1 MVVQTCMGFK
11 QLRGTEERA
20 IAHEDRV
27 CSLKFHPELGHI
39 VASGAINGKIRIVN
53 TMSGSA
59 ECIARG
65 EEVVTSAT
73 WNAAGDALAVGCD
86 GGTLRVFLFQP
97 KMSLMERLERQSFHS
112 FGSERSQKV
121 LPGANVLVLLCPHM
135 YQALYCRALDAC
147 LLALDNEVLLF
158 TSLW

>member
-59 ECIARG
+59 ECVARG

-121 LPGANVLVLLCPHM
+121 LPGANVSVLLCRHM
-135 YQALYCRALDAC
+135 YRALYCSALDAC
-147 LLALDNEVLLF
+147 VLALDNEVLLF